1 MILAVQSD
9 MVEIW
14 RCKITAFS
22 RKHQVFSEQID
33 FKQEKNPEN
42 ACQLP
47 NSSYF
52 CNRHHEVTTVFHLQ
66 IITMSENTDHPTP
79 QQIQQ
84 LCRAVEE
91 AMGAAQLA
99 RSDFDRL
106 QGDIFNRLH
115 IHISATTLKRLW
127 GYVATD
133 SVPRQRTL
141 DTLAQFI
148 GYNNFRHFCQTQ
160 HDGDGEPS
168 APVLSRHIDVENDL
182 VPDDT
187 LTIFWN
193 PGRVCSLKYL
203 GDRRFLVTESQNTRL
218 TAGATFQC
226 SLIIEG
232 EPLYISN
239 LVLNNHEPVGYIC
252 GKKGGIQFNMQKART

>member
-1 MILAVQSD
+1 
-9 MVEIW
+9 
-14 RCKITAFS
+14 
-22 RKHQVFSEQID
+22 
-33 FKQEKNPEN
+33 
-42 ACQLP
+42 
-47 NSSYF
+47 
-52 CNRHHEVTTVFHLQ
+52 
-66 IITMSENTDHPTP
+66 MSEYTDHPTP

-133 SVPRQRTL
+133 SAPRQRTL
-141 DTLAQFI
+141 DTLALFI
-148 GYNNFRHFCQTQ
+148 GYNNFRHFCQTR